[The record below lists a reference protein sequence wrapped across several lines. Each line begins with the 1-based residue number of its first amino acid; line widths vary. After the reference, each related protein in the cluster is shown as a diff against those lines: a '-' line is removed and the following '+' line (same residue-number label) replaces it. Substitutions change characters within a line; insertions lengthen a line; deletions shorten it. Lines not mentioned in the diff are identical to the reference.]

1 MSRTKIPLRQ
11 YSALL
16 ADYLRPQWKSITLL
30 CILLLTSIGMQLIN
44 PQLIRQFID
53 SAQSGA
59 EMEALLYAAVLFIGV
74 SLLNQAITVWAT
86 YISENVGWAAT
97 NKLRGDVASHCLRL
111 DMTFHKSHTSGALI
125 ERVDGDIN
133 SLANFFSSFT
143 VSLLS
148 NMLLMVGILA
158 LMFVEGWQIG
168 LAMTLFVVFA
178 FMAVQYVRRL
188 TSQNWRKV
196 REMSAEFYGFLGE
209 QLEGT
214 EDTRANGATGYVMR
228 RFYEMMRKWL
238 PLRRK
243 AFFGF
248 AWMWNTTIVVFALG
262 TAVAFAISA
271 YMWHRGAITL
281 GSVYMIFYYTEL
293 LAKPIEKIRTQMEDL
308 QRADAS
314 ITRIRE
320 LLETRSAIADGSGVP
335 IPNGALTV
343 RFDRMT
349 FGYEP
354 QSATLA
360 AIDFTLKRGR
370 SLGVLGRTG
379 SGKTT
384 LARLLL
390 RFYDPLEGG
399 IYLEDTNIRD
409 ARLRELRSRVG
420 MVTQQIEIFQGSIRD
435 NLTFYD
441 DSIPDSRIIAVLTE
455 LGLDA
460 WLHAQPGGLHAPLDS
475 GGGGLS
481 AGEAQLLAFARVF
494 LTDPGVVILDEASSR
509 LDPATEQKLELA
521 IRKLLEHRTCI
532 MIAHRLATIQQVD
545 DILILEDGRIVEFG
559 ERTKLAADRNSRFN
573 RMLAVGMEEVLA

>member
-11 YSALL
+11 YTALL
-16 ADYLRPQWKSITLL
+16 ADYLRPQWKSITML
-30 CILLLTSIGMQLIN
+30 CILLLASIGMQLIN

-59 EMEALLYAAVLFIGV
+59 EMEALLYAAAFFIGV
-74 SLLNQAITVWAT
+74 SLLNQVFTVLAT

-248 AWMWNTTIVVFALG
+248 AWMWNTTIVVFAMG

-271 YMWHRGAITL
+271 YMWHRGAITM

-320 LLETRSAIADGSGVP
+320 LLETRSAITDGAGVP
-335 IPNGALTV
+335 IPNGALAV

-354 QSATLA
+354 QSATLDD
-360 AIDFTLKRGR
+360 IDFTLKRGR

-384 LARLLL
+384 LARMLL
-390 RFYDPLEGG
+390 RFYDPQEGG
-399 IYLEDTNIRD
+399 IYLENTNIRD
-409 ARLRELRSRVG
+409 AHLRELRSRVG

-441 DSIPDSRIIAVLTE
+441 DSIPDSRILEVLQE
-455 LGLDA
+455 LGLDT

-509 LDPATEQKLELA
+509 LDPATEQKLETA

-559 ERTKLAADRNSRFN
+559 ERAKLAADRNSRFS
-573 RMLAVGMEEVLA
+573 RMLSVGMEEVLA